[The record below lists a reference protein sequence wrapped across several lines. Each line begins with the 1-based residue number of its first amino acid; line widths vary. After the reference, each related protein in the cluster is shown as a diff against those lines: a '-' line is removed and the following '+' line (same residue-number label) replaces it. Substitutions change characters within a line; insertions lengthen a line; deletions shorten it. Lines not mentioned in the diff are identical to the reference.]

1 MVLNIL
7 FAIEF
12 LVVWDTSFIV
22 ERVWI
27 ISLFGKLSLRNNGMW
42 NFILGYF
49 IEWNE

>member
-1 MVLNIL
+1 L

-12 LVVWDTSFIV
+12 LVVQGTSFLV

-27 ISLFGKLSLRNNGMW
+27 ISLFGKLSLMNSGMW
-42 NFILGYF
+42 SFILGYF